1 MEYTKHCE
9 DLLWA
14 VWGLDS
20 VESESEG
27 NEFQSPSTN
36 EKEYQRVLKYWIR
49 DYPKNCVNLQA
60 GVE

>member
-1 MEYTKHCE
+1 MEYTKYCE

-36 EKEYQRVLKYWIR
+36 EKEYQRVLKYWI
-49 DYPKNCVNLQA
+49 PSSVPLEL
-60 GVE
+60 G